1 MNEPLLK
8 DFDLG
13 VVTRPPNK
21 EVIRCVV
28 RLTTSLWGDS
38 KGLHIKRDLNF
49 LKKKC
54 QGFNIL
60 EEDVGMVGA
69 SEVVD
74 RITNLNECEDGIY
87 QVITCNEWAAW
98 ETPNIIEDYDYKLIP
113 YNEPAETKS

>member
-13 VVTRPPNK
+13 VVTRPPDK

-28 RLTTSLWGDS
+28 RLTTSSWGDS
-38 KGLHIKRDLNF
+38 KGLHIKRDLTF

-54 QGFNIL
+54 KGFNIL
-60 EEDVGMVGA
+60 EEDIGMIGA
-69 SEVVD
+69 PDVVKQ
-74 RITNLNECEDGIY
+74 ITNLDECEDGVY
-87 QVITCNEWAAW
+87 QVITCNEWASW

-113 YNEPAETKS
+113 YNEPAESTT